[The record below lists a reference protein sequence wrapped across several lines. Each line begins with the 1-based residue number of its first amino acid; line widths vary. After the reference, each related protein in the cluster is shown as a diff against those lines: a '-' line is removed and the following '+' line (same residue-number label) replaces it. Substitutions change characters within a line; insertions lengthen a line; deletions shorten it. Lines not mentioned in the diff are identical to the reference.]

1 MNDFHDMNHMCG
13 VRTPSVDF
21 SKIFNYF
28 FGQII
33 ELIKNHF
40 FRISWGPIMDFCDIP
55 ENEKKSQI

>member
-1 MNDFHDMNHMCG
+1 MGG

-21 SKIFNYF
+21 SKIVNKLFI

-33 ELIKNHF
+33 NFFNFNKEMHF
-40 FRISWGPIMDFCDIP
+40 FDISWGPIMDFCDIP